1 MSLYP
6 PDLEDTDAD
15 DVTYLDEP
23 PPGRAR
29 VLVGAA
35 LGPLVVGYLSVAAV
49 LALVVAAATRSHFST
64 LGVLTAA
71 MPAWLGAF
79 QVPLTLGGHHLG
91 ALPLLPTLGMVLLVG
106 RTAANA
112 ADRMYAES
120 TRDVIPVLV
129 TVGVSHATLGVV
141 FAGVTSTAS
150 VAPSLL
156 VPGLLSIGSAAL
168 GLARRGYFRDVLGRF
183 DVLVIRGLRAGL
195 LGLVTLLGIG
205 ALLLVVGFGASFTT
219 ATALFT
225 SGAPGLGNGLGMF
238 LLSAAYLPNGVVG
251 GVAFVTGPG
260 IAIGEF
266 SATPLHFSGGPL
278 PAVPLLAALP
288 ESGAGWWPVL
298 VLLPLGVG
306 ALVGWVLRDACEDPI
321 ARLRTVGGAA
331 VVVSAGCVLLAIGAG
346 GRLANGPFNPLTM
359 HPWSLGL
366 AVLLWIALPAA
377 TVAWWTGPR
386 LELAPSRGL
395 LADAIE
401 AEATADESGED
412 SAEDVVDEEPEAVE
426 DNVDEPAAEAA
437 AEFAAGTAVEF
448 AAGTAGGFAAELAA
462 AAGPAAG
469 DAVEFD
475 VEPAAGTAAGLA
487 ARSGAEDLAADS
499 GGDSGP
505 DDGAGGDTNPHRSD
519 PEATT

>member
-23 PPGRAR
+23 PPGRTR

-35 LGPLVVGYLSVAAV
+35 LGPLIVGYLSVAAV

-64 LGVLTAA
+64 PGVLAAA
-71 MPAWLGAF
+71 MPGWLGAF
-79 QVPLTLGGHHLG
+79 QVPLTLGGDHLG

-106 RTAANA
+106 RRAANA
-112 ADRMYAES
+112 ADRLLAES
-120 TRDVIPVLV
+120 TRDVVPVLV

-150 VAPSLL
+150 VVPSVL
-156 VPGLLSIGSAAL
+156 VPGLLSAASAAL
-168 GLARRGYFRDVLGRF
+168 GLARRGYFGDVLGRL
-183 DVLVIRGLRAGL
+183 DVLVVRGLRAGL
-195 LGLVTLLGIG
+195 LGLVALLGIG
-205 ALLLVVGFGASFTT
+205 ALLLVVGLGVSFTT
-219 ATALFT
+219 ATALFNA
-225 SGAPGLGNGLGMF
+225 GAPGPGNGLGMF
-238 LLSAAYLPNGVVG
+238 LLSAVYLPNGVIG

-260 IAIGEF
+260 IGIGVY

-331 VVVSAGCVLLAIGAG
+331 AVVSAGCVLLAIGAG

-366 AVLLWIALPAA
+366 AVLLCIALPAA

-401 AEATADESGED
+401 AEAAAEDPADESAEESAGDSVEEEPETAEDSVDEPEAEPAEEDPGED
-412 SAEDVVDEEPEAVE
+412 SDADDEPEG
-426 DNVDEPAAEAA
+426 DN
-437 AEFAAGTAVEF
+437 
-448 AAGTAGGFAAELAA
+448 
-462 AAGPAAG
+462 
-469 DAVEFD
+469 
-475 VEPAAGTAAGLA
+475 
-487 ARSGAEDLAADS
+487 
-499 GGDSGP
+499 
-505 DDGAGGDTNPHRSD
+505 NPHGSD
-519 PEATT
+519 PQVTT

>member
-23 PPGRAR
+23 PPGRTR

-35 LGPLVVGYLSVAAV
+35 LGPLIVGYLSVAAV
-49 LALVVAAATRSHFST
+49 LALVVAVATRSHFST
-64 LGVLTAA
+64 PGVLAAA
-71 MPAWLGAF
+71 MPGWLGAF
-79 QVPLTLGGHHLG
+79 QVPLTLGGDHLG

-112 ADRMYAES
+112 ADRLLAES
-120 TRDVIPVLV
+120 TRDVVPVLV

-150 VAPSLL
+150 VVPSLL
-156 VPGLLSIGSAAL
+156 VPGLLSAASAAL
-168 GLARRGYFRDVLGRF
+168 GLARRGYFGDVLGRL
-183 DVLVIRGLRAGL
+183 DVLVVRGLRAGL
-195 LGLVTLLGIG
+195 LGLVALLGIG
-205 ALLLVVGFGASFTT
+205 ALLLVVGLGASFTT
-219 ATALFT
+219 ATALFNA
-225 SGAPGLGNGLGMF
+225 GAPGLGNGLGMF
-238 LLSAAYLPNGVVG
+238 LLSAAYLPNGVIG

-260 IAIGEF
+260 IGIGTF
-266 SATPLHFSGGPL
+266 SAAPLHFGGGPL

-331 VVVSAGCVLLAIGAG
+331 VVVSAGCVLLALGAG

-366 AVLLWIALPAA
+366 AVLLCVALPAA

-395 LADAIE
+395 LDDAIE
-401 AEATADESGED
+401 AEAAAEE
-412 SAEDVVDEEPEAVE
+412 SAEDPVDEEPETVE
-426 DNVDEPAAEAA
+426 DSIDEPEA
-437 AEFAAGTAVEF
+437 
-448 AAGTAGGFAAELAA
+448 
-462 AAGPAAG
+462 
-469 DAVEFD
+469 
-475 VEPAAGTAAGLA
+475 EPAEEGP
-487 ARSGAEDLAADS
+487 EPDDEPD
-499 GGDSGP
+499 GDS
-505 DDGAGGDTNPHRSD
+505 NPHGSD
-519 PEATT
+519 PEVTT